1 MIELNRPL
9 EKLRQEIDATT
20 NGMSQ
25 EQLLWHPPGKWCA
38 AEILEHLYLTYT
50 GTIKGFERMSAA
62 GKPQATPPT
71 WAQRGARLIVIGFG
85 YMPSGRE
92 APKSTVPRG
101 IALEQVLEQI
111 VPKITEVEA
120 LLVQAEEKFGPG
132 DLLDHPILG
141 PLSAAGWSK
150 FHLVHGRHHL
160 SQIRNLQAIRGSES
174 AALA

>member
-9 EKLRQEIDATT
+9 EKLRLEIDATT

-25 EQLLWHPPGKWCA
+25 DQLLWHSPNKWCA

-50 GTIKGFERMSAA
+50 GTIKGFERMTAA
-62 GKPQATPPT
+62 GKPLVTPPT
-71 WAQRGARLIVIGFG
+71 WSQRTAKWVVLGLG
-85 YMPSGRE
+85 YMPSGRK

-101 IALEQVLEQI
+101 TALEQVLDQI
-111 VPKITEVEA
+111 GSKVTEVEA
-120 LLVQAEEKFGPG
+120 VLAEAEERFGRG

-141 PLSAAGWSK
+141 PLSGAGWSK

-160 SQIRNLQAIRGSES
+160 NQIRSLRKESEM
-174 AALA
+174 

>member
-1 MIELNRPL
+1 VIELNRLL
-9 EKLRQEIDATT
+9 EKLRQELAATT
-20 NGMSQ
+20 SGMSQ
-25 EQLLWHPPGKWCA
+25 AQLLWHSPGKWCA
-38 AEILEHLYLTYT
+38 AETLEHLYLTYT

-62 GKPQATPPT
+62 AKPLVTPPT
-71 WAQRGARLIVIGFG
+71 WAQRRARLMVIGLG

-101 IALEQVLEQI
+101 IALEQVLNQI
-111 VPKITEVEA
+111 VPKITEMEA
-120 LLVQAEEKFGPG
+120 VLAVAEEKFGRG

-160 SQIRNLQAIRGSES
+160 NQIRRLRKAGE
-174 AALA
+174 A